1 MLSVLHL
8 LYNQVISSAERAV
21 LMSWALG
28 LDTSSQLCRWEWW
41 KWWDCEMVRMVIWW
55 DGEKQCKWH
64 LETGWVHHRIS
75 LGPRLSSWQLLAF
88 SMQVKLEDVFP
99 MVASHHMGSP
109 FSHSAHIY
117 QSRWVH
123 NFITFER
130 SSWTPLKTGL
140 FLNVDVTDSPFL
152 LGWVNHIRLNYI
164 LGYHTTYVC
173 TPQALQLR
181 DETMAILRMAVEHW
195 LQILSM
201 ASEPRII

>member
-41 KWWDCEMVRMVIWW
+41 EWWEWW
-55 DGEKQCKWH
+55 DGNGETVRIVIWLEWWDDEKQCKWQ
-64 LETGWVHHRIS
+64 LETGWVHYRIS
-75 LGPRLSSWQLLAF
+75 FGPRLSSWQLQAF
-88 SMQVKLEDVFP
+88 SVQVKLEDVFP

-123 NFITFER
+123 TFIAFER
-130 SSWTPLKTGL
+130 SSWTPLKTG
-140 FLNVDVTDSPFL
+140 
-152 LGWVNHIRLNYI
+152 
-164 LGYHTTYVC
+164 
-173 TPQALQLR
+173 
-181 DETMAILRMAVEHW
+181 
-195 LQILSM
+195 
-201 ASEPRII
+201 